1 MAISQDYAISN
12 RNRIFDHRFQIF
24 HPNHPN
30 LFIADLAA
38 REASFGSELMVN
50 EPLQDDFVVIHQLAV
65 CLF

>member
-12 RNRIFDHRFQIF
+12 RHRIFDHRVQIF
-24 HPNHPN
+24 HPI

-50 EPLQDDFVVIHQLAV
+50 EPLHDDFVVIHQLAV